1 MDERLLA
8 AVLASPFVI
17 TMVGF
22 AVAIAF
28 APSVP
33 NEIAPATEPRR
44 KLARFCS
51 APMAGFYSAVDTRRR
66 HCSVAPIP
74 DIRWAPGTGQQR
86 ALVRSGFCLNA
97 HHRERAG
104 FSSTLRAP
112 QVRQGCSG
120 KSLTPIGPTP
130 ASATA

>member
-33 NEIAPATEPRR
+33 NEIAPATE
-44 KLARFCS
+44 
-51 APMAGFYSAVDTRRR
+51 
-66 HCSVAPIP
+66 H
-74 DIRWAPGTGQQR
+74 
-86 ALVRSGFCLNA
+86 N
-97 HHRERAG
+97 REETDHA
-104 FSSTLRAP
+104 
-112 QVRQGCSG
+112 
-120 KSLTPIGPTP
+120 
-130 ASATA
+130 